1 MQGVG
6 LREVQD
12 VPGSIGIVHSG
23 PNWQYCTDLVHLHIN
38 TIGFVGKEIFQ
49 CLLLRF
55 NSNLKEESSFYKK
68 VVITFVIFVDVV
80 FSFCILNN

>member
-1 MQGVG
+1 MS
-6 LREVQD
+6 LTESDDCSNKCDERHK
-12 VPGSIGIVHSG
+12 SHNS
-23 PNWQYCTDLVHLHIN
+23 
-38 TIGFVGKEIFQ
+38 FVRKEIFQ

-55 NSNLKEESSFYKK
+55 NSNLKEESTFYKK